1 MPKKENICSWW
12 LMRALYSKSG
22 LDWMV
27 LTVRM
32 FTEANTDIVLPY
44 IAIGQSDV
52 SFLIGH
58 YALCMKGRTMGVRSN
73 LLRFCAYRFNYNYN
87 NNSQKN

>member
-1 MPKKENICSWW
+1 MLN
-12 LMRALYSKSG
+12 
-22 LDWMV
+22 
-27 LTVRM
+27 VRM

-58 YALCMKGRTMGVRSN
+58 YALYMKGRTMGIRLNQTTTTVKRIN
-73 LLRFCAYRFNYNYN
+73 
-87 NNSQKN
+87 